1 MRSVKSM
8 FMALGLLVVLTLIV
22 LMSIVMLLK
31 QSADVHSQA
40 ELQRYNSY
48 LLADELRQS
57 SDDLTRLARSY
68 VITGDAKYEKQYWDV
83 LDIRNGKKARPQEYQ
98 RIYWD
103 FMAVS
108 DHWPRPNARPIAL
121 QELMKQSGFT
131 SGEFAKLKEAQ
142 ANSDG
147 LVKSETIAMNAV
159 KGRFADD
166 AGGFTKQGEPDF
178 KLAADLMHNVAYHQY
193 KAQIMRP
200 VDEFFVL
207 LDQRTAAQV
216 LSAEQDKQFYLYTM
230 LGMIFLLGMGLL
242 LVLVW
247 MYHRL
252 IRILGCE
259 PREALQ
265 IVQDI
270 AGGNL
275 NVHFNASHS
284 QSLLGALD
292 KMTQR
297 FRLVIGDIK
306 NTSGVLG
313 LTSAQVNAS
322 AQRLSENSSEQM
334 VNIESTSSAL
344 KEINFT
350 ISQNSENAKMTEGM
364 AGKAA
369 SAAVNGGEAVKQTVN
384 AMRQI
389 AKKIGIIDD
398 IAYQTNLLALNAAIE
413 AARAGENGKGF
424 AVVASEVRKLAERSQ
439 LAAQEISDLAANSV
453 NQAEAAGKL
462 LEDIVPSIRKTS
474 LLIQEISFASQE
486 QAQGIDSI
494 SSSVEQLTLGTQ
506 DNANDA
512 DSLSSAAQELAMHA
526 SVLEKNIGFFQGRLG

>member
-207 LDQRTAAQV
+207 LDKRTAAQV
-216 LSAEQDKQFYLYTM
+216 RHD
-230 LGMIFLLGMGLL
+230 LLTRN
-242 LVLVW
+242 
-247 MYHRL
+247 RL
-252 IRILGCE
+252 I
-259 PREALQ
+259 
-265 IVQDI
+265 
-270 AGGNL
+270 AGTD
-275 NVHFNASHS
+275 
-284 QSLLGALD
+284 LD
-292 KMTQR
+292 VSPFDSY
-297 FRLVIGDIK
+297 FRL
-306 NTSGVLG
+306 
-313 LTSAQVNAS
+313 
-322 AQRLSENSSEQM
+322 
-334 VNIESTSSAL
+334 
-344 KEINFT
+344 
-350 ISQNSENAKMTEGM
+350 
-364 AGKAA
+364 
-369 SAAVNGGEAVKQTVN
+369 
-384 AMRQI
+384 
-389 AKKIGIIDD
+389 
-398 IAYQTNLLALNAAIE
+398 
-413 AARAGENGKGF
+413 RA
-424 AVVASEVRKLAERSQ
+424 
-439 LAAQEISDLAANSV
+439 
-453 NQAEAAGKL
+453 
-462 LEDIVPSIRKTS
+462 
-474 LLIQEISFASQE
+474 
-486 QAQGIDSI
+486 
-494 SSSVEQLTLGTQ
+494 
-506 DNANDA
+506 
-512 DSLSSAAQELAMHA
+512 
-526 SVLEKNIGFFQGRLG
+526 

>member
-1 MRSVKSM
+1 LLDGAYCMRSVKSM
-8 FMALGLLVVLTLIV
+8 FLALGLLVVFTLILLV
-22 LMSIVMLLK
+22 SVALLLK
-31 QSADVHSQA
+31 KSADEHSQA

-68 VITGDAKYEKQYWDV
+68 VITGDAKYEKQYWEV
-83 LDIRNGKKARPQEYQ
+83 LDIRNGKKPRPLEYQ

-103 FMAVS
+103 FKAVS
-108 DHWPRPNARPIAL
+108 DVAPRPDGRRFAL
-121 QELMKQSGFT
+121 QDLMKQAGFT
-131 SGEFAKLKEAQ
+131 EAEFAKLKEAQ

-166 AGGFTKQGEPDF
+166 AGGFSRQGEPDL

-193 KAQIMRP
+193 KAQIMQP
-200 VDEFFVL
+200 VDAFFVL
-207 LDQRTAAQV
+207 LDKRTAAQV
-216 LSAEQDKQFYLYTM
+216 MAAEQNKQFYLKAL
-230 LGMIFLLGMGLL
+230 LGMIFLFGLGLL
-242 LVLVW
+242 LVLIW

-252 IRILGCE
+252 IRLLGCE

-265 IVQDI
+265 IVQEI
-270 AGGNL
+270 AAGNL
-275 NVHFNASHS
+275 NAQFHVDHG

-292 KMTQR
+292 RMNQR
-297 FRLVIGDIK
+297 FRQVIGDIK
-306 NTSGVLG
+306 MTSAVLA
-313 LTSAQVNAS
+313 LTSEQVNAS

-334 VNIESTSSAL
+334 VNIENTSSAL

-350 ISQNSENAKMTEGM
+350 VGQNSDNAKVTEGM
-364 AGKAA
+364 ASKSSSDAA
-369 SAAVNGGEAVKQTVN
+369 KGGEAVKQTVN

-389 AKKIGIIDD
+389 ARKIGIIDD

-424 AVVASEVRKLAERSQ
+424 AVVASEVRKLAERCQ

-453 NQAEAAGKL
+453 GQAEAAGL
-462 LEDIVPSIRKTS
+462 LLDDIVPSIRKTS
-474 LLIQEISFASQE
+474 LLIQAL
-486 QAQGIDSI
+486 GIDHI
-494 SSSVEQLTLGTQ
+494 SRSVEQLTEGTQ
-506 DNANDA
+506 ANASAA
-512 DSLSSAAQELAMHA
+512 DSLSCAAQELAAHA
-526 SVLEKNIGFFQGRLG
+526 TVLEKNISFFHGQ

>member
-8 FMALGLLVVLTLIV
+8 FLALGSLVVLTLIL

-108 DHWPRPNARPIAL
+108 DRPPRPNARPIAL

-131 SGEFAKLKEAQ
+131 FGEFAKLKEAQ

-166 AGGFTKQGEPDF
+166 AGGFTKQGEPDL

-207 LDQRTAAQV
+207 LDKRTAAQV

-230 LGMIFLLGMGLL
+230 LGMICLLGIGLL
-242 LVLVW
+242 LVLIW
-247 MYHRL
+247 MYGRL

-306 NTSGVLG
+306 NTSAVLG

-334 VNIESTSSAL
+334 VNIESTNSAL

-424 AVVASEVRKLAERSQ
+424 AVVAAEVRKLAERSQ

-453 NQAEAAGKL
+453 NQAETAGKL

-494 SSSVEQLTLGTQ
+494 SSSVEQLTQGTQ
-506 DNANDA
+506 ANANDA

-526 SVLEKNIGFFQGRLG
+526 SVLEKNIGFFQGGG

>member
-8 FMALGLLVVLTLIV
+8 FLALGFLVVLTLILLASV
-22 LMSIVMLLK
+22 VILLK
-31 QSADVHSQA
+31 KSADEHGQT
-40 ELQRYNSY
+40 EFQRYNSY

-83 LDIRNGKKARPQEYQ
+83 LDIRNGKKPRPQEYQ

-103 FMAVS
+103 FKAVS
-108 DHWPRPNARPIAL
+108 DRLPRPDGEQIAL
-121 QELMKQSGFT
+121 QQLMLKAGFT
-131 SGEFAKLKEAQ
+131 EAEFAKLKEAQ

-147 LVKSETIAMNAV
+147 LVKNETIAMNAV
-159 KGRFADD
+159 KGFFADE
-166 AGGFTKQGEPDF
+166 AGGFTKKGEPDL
-178 KLAADLMHNVAYHQY
+178 KLAADLMHNTTYHQY

-200 VDEFFVL
+200 VDDFFVL
-207 LDQRTAAQV
+207 LDKRTMLAV
-216 LSAEQDKQFYLYTM
+216 NKAEQKELS
-230 LGMIFLLGMGLL
+230 FLKLL
-242 LVLVW
+242 LAILFLFGLAILLALGW

-252 IRILGCE
+252 IRLMGCE

-265 IVQDI
+265 YVQEI
-270 AGGNL
+270 AAGNL
-275 NVHFNASHS
+275 NSRFHVLYE

-292 KMTQR
+292 GMLQR
-297 FRLVIGDIK
+297 FRQVIGDIK
-306 NTSGVLG
+306 AASGVLA
-313 LTSAQVNAS
+313 LTSERVNAS
-322 AQRLSENSSEQM
+322 AQRLSQNSSEQM
-334 VNIESTSSAL
+334 MNIENTSVSL

-350 ISQNSENAKMTEGM
+350 VGKNSENAQMTDSM
-364 AGKAA
+364 AGKSAGDAA
-369 SAAVNGGEAVKQTVN
+369 NGGEAVRQTVN

-389 AKKIGIIDD
+389 ARKIGVIDD

-453 NQAEAAGKL
+453 SQAEAAGKL
-462 LEDIVPSIRKTS
+462 LEEIVPSIRKTS

-486 QAQGIDSI
+486 QAQGIDHI
-494 SSSVEQLTLGTQ
+494 SCAVEQLTQSTQ
-506 DNANDA
+506 ANASDA
-512 DSLSSAAQELAMHA
+512 DSLSCAAQELAEHA
-526 SVLEKNIGFFQGRLG
+526 RVLEKNIGFFQGR